1 MRKGPVLGTGIGL
14 LVLFLVLFGV
24 TYRLVERSFP
34 DVPTEVLEGV
44 QQERKLR
51 GEAVSRSVS
60 QRAVDQLLD
69 PAEESDIVL
78 NMLVKGT
85 KQQSEDILY
94 VYIRD
99 KNGKVVAK
107 TDTVDIKVKVPPDG
121 LEPLGSKPVL
131 AQVVNSEDGV
141 SFYDVGV
148 PVLVSTRKI
157 GEAHTGILA
166 PDVAAPAQ
174 VPILPKFILIGIAGI
189 VGVLVITS
197 LGVRSLRRVVPPEVS
212 EAVGKLPE
220 LKEEE
225 AQLSQ
230 KIAQKREEVFSLTK
244 ELEEKRKE
252 EEQVSKRVD
261 TKKKEEEQLP
271 GQAKELE
278 EKVGGLK
285 EEVSKAT
292 EELAAVNQRVKAMKD
307 EEEKVKEKLAA
318 AASASK
324 VKPTSPE
331 KIESK
336 KREELE
342 LIQRIVGKRR
352 EEIAITQRIEA
363 KRKEGVDLA
372 RQIEA
377 LKKQIKSMK
386 DERGG

>member
-69 PAEESDIVL
+69 PGEESDIVL

-85 KQQSEDILY
+85 KQQSKDILY

-174 VPILPKFILIGIAGI
+174 VPILPNFILIGIAGI

-197 LGVRSLRRVVPPEVS
+197 LGVRSLRRIVPPEVS